1 MTMNIGN
8 KKIDSSIKLQV
19 VVLPSDLTIRIRMR
33 ISE

>member
-19 VVLPSDLTIRIRMR
+19 VVLPPDLTIRIRMR